1 MVIKVDFDLTM
12 SITAHNL
19 YRLFAKELE
28 RYGSYSDQSIY
39 EEFIKNSGEISI
51 ENDTIK
57 VFLKKKRS
65 LPGTL
70 RLLQN
75 YTEQKYCHLGNKN
88 IVFLGASST

>member
-1 MVIKVDFDLTM
+1 M

-39 EEFIKNSGEISI
+39 EKFIKNSGEVSV

-57 VFLKKKRS
+57 VLKKNTS
-65 LPGTL
+65 L

-75 YTEQKYCHLGNKN
+75 YTDQKYSYFGNKK
-88 IVFLGASST
+88 IIFIGASST